1 MKAKTMLLNVIM
13 LSGLMMLNSCKS
25 SSKCELALAD
35 GSVKSSS
42 KCGPALTDGSVK
54 SSSKYELASAVVESS
69 YKKPT
74 NYYDSFKPTKVESSY
89 KKPTNYYDSFKP
101 TKVESSYKKPTNY
114 YDSFKQTKHVLTY
127 PYNHDPIKKPTKQ
140 DQDVLGQSG
149 DVPLAPSL
157 SKKNQDIAD
166 RVPPPGP
173 PPDYQR

>member
-101 TKVESSYKKPTNY
+101 TK
-114 YDSFKQTKHVLTY
+114 HVLTY
-127 PYNHDPIKKPTKQ
+127 PSYNHDPIKKPTKQ

-157 SKKNQDIAD
+157 SKKIKILLTEYA
-166 RVPPPGP
+166 REFI
-173 PPDYQR
+173 